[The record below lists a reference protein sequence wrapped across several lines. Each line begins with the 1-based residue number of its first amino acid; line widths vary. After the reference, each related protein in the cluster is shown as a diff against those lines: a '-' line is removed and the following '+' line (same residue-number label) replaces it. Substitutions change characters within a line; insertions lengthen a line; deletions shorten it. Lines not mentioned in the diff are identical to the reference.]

1 MGRNVVA
8 KINEKLDKK
17 RKENEMR
24 NSKQTVNGSTQ
35 IGWNCAT
42 PKLDAGENVG
52 AGGAIEREEEETRKK
67 N

>member
-24 NSKQTVNGSTQ
+24 NSKQTVNDSTQ

-42 PKLDAGENVG
+42 PKLDARENVG
-52 AGGAIEREEEETRKK
+52 AGNAIEREEEETRKK

>member
-8 KINEKLDKK
+8 KINGKLDKK
-17 RKENEMR
+17 KKIKKIR
-24 NSKQTVNGSTQ
+24 NSKQKVNGSTQ

-42 PKLDAGENVG
+42 PKLDARENVG
-52 AGGAIEREEEETRKK
+52 AGNAIEREEEETRKK

>member
-8 KINEKLDKK
+8 KINEKLEK

-24 NSKQTVNGSTQ
+24 NSKQTGNGSTQ

-42 PKLDAGENVG
+42 PKLDAGECVG
-52 AGGAIEREEEETRKK
+52 AGGAIEREEETRKK